1 MAVENAGIVK
11 DMTSAL
17 GEAVVECW
25 DTLPHDVQQMVF
37 EAAVAGRNKE
47 NGFRG
52 GLALFLHD
60 HNTRTSDAVPID
72 MPDDVE
78 LPPLFPSGRP
88 ENRPLKR

>member
-1 MAVENAGIVK
+1 MTLQITDIVE

-25 DTLPHDVQQMVF
+25 NTLPHDVQQMVF
-37 EAAVAGRNKE
+37 EAAVAARNKE

-60 HNTRTSDAVPID
+60 HNPRTSDAVPMD

-88 ENRPLKR
+88 ENRPRKR

>member
-1 MAVENAGIVK
+1 MTLENSEIVD

-25 DTLPHDVQQMVF
+25 NRLPHDMQQMVF
-37 EAAVAGRNKE
+37 EAAVAARNKE

-60 HNTRTSDAVPID
+60 HNTRTSDAVAMD